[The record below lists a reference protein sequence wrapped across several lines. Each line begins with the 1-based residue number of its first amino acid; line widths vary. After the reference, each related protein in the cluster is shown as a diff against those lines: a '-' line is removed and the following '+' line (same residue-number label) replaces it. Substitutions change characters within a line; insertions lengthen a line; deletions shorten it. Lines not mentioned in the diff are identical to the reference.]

1 MSLRSIVTVS
11 ALRRFR
17 LEPPVGEV
25 ISLEDLSGSSSSS
38 SSSVLSGSETFV
50 CFFVRLADFG
60 GSYFASSKPVK
71 VHRIYHTYSIYNIFI
86 INLLLHILYK

>member
-11 ALRRFR
+11 ALRLFR
-17 LEPPVGEV
+17 LDPLVGEMT
-25 ISLEDLSGSSSSS
+25 SLEDLSGSS
-38 SSSVLSGSETFV
+38 SSSVLSGSETFG

-71 VHRIYHTYSIYNIFI
+71 IHQIYHTIGKY
-86 INLLLHILYK
+86 

>member
-11 ALRRFR
+11 ALRLFR

-25 ISLEDLSGSSSSS
+25 TSLEDLSGSSS
-38 SSSVLSGSETFV
+38 SSSVLSGSETFG

-71 VHRIYHTYSIYNIFI
+71 IYQIYLTI
-86 INLLLHILYK
+86 

>member
-1 MSLRSIVTVS
+1 MRFLTTMSLRSIVTVS
-11 ALRRFR
+11 ALRLFR
-17 LEPPVGEV
+17 LDPPVGEV

-38 SSSVLSGSETFV
+38 STSPSSVLSGSKTFD

-71 VHRIYHTYSIYNIFI
+71 IYISYRTFIKIYNNF
-86 INLLLHILYK
+86 